1 MEGENK
7 MAQDSVAR
15 ALALSALNN
24 AGSSDYTDL
33 SNKPSIE
40 NITLSGNKS
49 ASDLGLATQSWVTA
63 QVIGAIEGSY

>member
-1 MEGENK
+1 
-7 MAQDSVAR
+7 MAQDSIAR

-24 AGSSDYTDL
+24 GGSSDYTDL

-40 NITLSGNKS
+40 SVTLTGNKT
-49 ASDLGLATQSWVTA
+49 ASDLGLATQSWVTT